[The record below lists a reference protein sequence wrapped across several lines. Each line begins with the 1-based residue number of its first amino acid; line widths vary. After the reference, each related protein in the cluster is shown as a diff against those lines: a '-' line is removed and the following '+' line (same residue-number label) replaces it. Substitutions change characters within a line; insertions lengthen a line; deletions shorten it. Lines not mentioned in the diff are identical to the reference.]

1 MQAKTIY
8 KKCFASLAIALV
20 LALFV
25 ACGGEEVP
33 SGDAATVQPS
43 PSAPATAVPIAVAT
57 AEPTMERPAATP
69 PTVAVTSAAAP
80 DLSPSP
86 AALARID
93 SPAIGDLSGRWEGST
108 NYFGKALGM
117 TVSFAVED
125 DEVTGT
131 IDMPAL
137 NAYGRRLTGIAF
149 DNGRLRFEMESLFG
163 LNVWDGEVVGEL
175 VEGKFNQAGIRGTF
189 ILERHDGTAAKIAD
203 RNGAE
208 MHLREEVV
216 LPTGG
221 VTLAGDLTLPAGDG
235 PYPAVVLISG
245 SGDQDRGSNV
255 FGFRMFAALADH
267 LAMNGIAVLRFDDRG
282 VGGSTGDGL
291 QTTVQDRARDAVAA
305 VDLLLTRGDIHAEQI
320 GLVGHSE
327 GGLVA
332 LIVANQTDGIAHLA
346 LLATPAVRGDELLRA
361 QQLKILEVSGAGPEM
376 VELAETHQE
385 LVLQAVATGEVWSE
399 VEQSARE
406 LARRQIEALPE
417 NARESI
423 ADVEAY
429 IDAAIPQQMESLQS
443 AWFIS
448 FVEFDPRPYVLA
460 LDVPCSGTL
469 RHPRYPGAR
478 GPELYGNVRG
488 SE

>member
-20 LALFV
+20 LTLFV

-43 PSAPATAVPIAVAT
+43 PTAPAIAVPVAVAT

-189 ILERHDGTAAKIAD
+189 ILERHDGTAANIAD

-255 FGFRMFAALADH
+255 FGFRMFATLADH

-327 GGLVA
+327 GGMVA
-332 LIVANQTDGIAHLA
+332 LMAANQSGPGGLCRA
-346 LLATPAVRGDELLRA
+346 GWLLRRCR
-361 QQLKILEVSGAGPEM
+361 G
-376 VELAETHQE
+376 
-385 LVLQAVATGEVWSE
+385 
-399 VEQSARE
+399 
-406 LARRQIEALPE
+406 RR
-417 NARESI
+417 
-423 ADVEAY
+423 
-429 IDAAIPQQMESLQS
+429 
-443 AWFIS
+443 
-448 FVEFDPRPYVLA
+448 
-460 LDVPCSGTL
+460 CSGS
-469 RHPRYPGAR
+469 
-478 GPELYGNVRG
+478 N
-488 SE
+488 